1 MRFDDRNVI
10 QIFKMFMKN
19 LGSIG
24 IRIEAVEIG
33 VSTNKAMHGFWDF
46 NGNTLVDGDDPFDGA
61 IYTIRLDTSP
71 AAALAAPA
79 FIL

>member
-1 MRFDDRNVI
+1 MRFDDRNVM

-33 VSTNKAMHGFWDF
+33 VSTKKAMHGFWDF
-46 NGNTLVDGDDPFDGA
+46 NGNALVHGDDPFG
-61 IYTIRLDTSP
+61 
-71 AAALAAPA
+71 
-79 FIL
+79 